1 MADIILNIGNSGS
14 GKTSGLRNLPAEKTL
29 IIRPNTKSLSF
40 PGSAGMYVDKVNL
53 VTSDNMSHVK
63 QALAHFAEKFK
74 YFVIEDLNHYFNAR
88 TTSQEF
94 ISQNS
99 GNAAFSKWNQFAA
112 DVIQSFIISAK
123 NLPED
128 AYLIILAHTETKE
141 DGTVGLQ
148 TSGKLLD
155 SNLFIP
161 GYVTYVLH
169 SLITG
174 DPKDPNYEYLTN
186 ANGIHLAKSPAGCLP
201 RYLPNDMFKVLQQIE
216 SYKRG
221 DTVIDVKWKE

>member
-14 GKTSGLRNLPAEKTL
+14 GKSSGLRNLPAEKTL

-40 PGSAGMYVDKVNL
+40 PGGDKLYVEKTNL
-53 VTSDNMSHVK
+53 VTTDKMGVVK
-63 QALAHFAEKFK
+63 QALQHYATKFK

-112 DVIQSFIISAK
+112 DVIQSFVIGAK
-123 NLPED
+123 ELPED
-128 AYLIILAHTETKE
+128 AYLIILAHTETKD
-141 DGTVGLQ
+141 DGSVGLQ

-169 SLITG
+169 SLTMG
-174 DPKDPNYEYLTN
+174 DAKDPDYKYLTN
-186 ANGIHLAKSPAGCLP
+186 TDGLHLAKSPAGALP
-201 RYLPNDMFKVLQQIE
+201 RYMANDMFKVLNMVDA
-216 SYKRG
+216 YKKG
-221 DTVIDVKWKE
+221 EVNVEIKWKE